1 MGWKTKSARRR
12 KRSFRGI
19 EAESKIAHSRAKR
32 AAVLILRSKTERK
45 RSFLRLGRTK
55 KTKLL
60 RHGSIARSRAKRA
73 FFAKQNRKKAR
84 FPGQEFRLTNLDLFN
99 FKILFFLSSR
109 VFVF

>member
-1 MGWKTKSARRR
+1 MYYYELYTVFFLCNEMVFVKTNSKTARRR

-55 KTKLL
+55 KAKL
-60 RHGSIARSRAKRA
+60 
-73 FFAKQNRKKAR
+73 
-84 FPGQEFRLTNLDLFN
+84 
-99 FKILFFLSSR
+99 
-109 VFVF
+109 